1 MIKILLFSRYS
12 RLGASSRVRFYQYIP
27 YLEAHGF
34 QITVSPLLKDDYLQ
48 RVYAKKGLAPIAVLQ
63 AYANRFV
70 RAINT
75 SGYDLLW
82 IEKELFPY
90 LSAWGEILLN
100 ARGIP
105 YIVDYDDAIFH
116 VYDQHPR
123 KLVRTLLGEKIGRVM
138 RGAKLV
144 IAGNDYLAEYA
155 RMAGSVHVEHLPSVV
170 DIDRY
175 HPAPMHK
182 ERVFTI
188 GWIGSPSTTG
198 YLKQIEPALA
208 EICRNDRAR
217 LVLVGADDIAL
228 PGVPLELQPWNEDT
242 EVAAIQ
248 SFDAGIMPLPD
259 TPWERGKCGYKL
271 IQCMAC
277 GLPVVAAPVGV
288 NRQIVDHG
296 INGFHAS
303 NLDEWVQALTVL
315 RDNHEK
321 RRAMGQAA
329 REKAVAEYSLQ
340 ANGPRLLRLLLSAI
354 QGGR

>member
-1 MIKILLFSRYS
+1 MIRILLFSRYG
-12 RLGASSRVRFYQYIP
+12 RLGASSRVRFFQYLP
-27 YLEAHGF
+27 YLEAHD
-34 QITVSPLLKDDYLQ
+34 IRVTVSPLLDDGYLQ
-48 RVYAKKGLAPIAVLQ
+48 RLYAKQGRPSFSVIR
-63 AYANRFV
+63 AYAHRL
-70 RAINT
+70 ADLIN
-75 SGYDLLW
+75 SAGYDLLW
-82 IEKELFPY
+82 IEKELFPF
-90 LSAWGEILLN
+90 LPAWVETMLH

-105 YIVDYDDAIFH
+105 YVVDYDDAIFH
-116 VYDQHPR
+116 GYDQHPR
-123 KLVRTLLGEKIGRVM
+123 KLVRTLLGRKIDRVM
-138 RGAKLV
+138 RASALV
-144 IAGNDYLAEYA
+144 IAGNDYLAAYA
-155 RMAGSVHVEHLPSVV
+155 RQAGSGRVEYLPSVV

-175 HPAPMHK
+175 LPAPLSA

-198 YLKQIEPALA
+198 YLEQIGPALA
-208 EICRNDRAR
+208 EVCRSGRAR

-228 PGVPLELQPWNEDT
+228 PGVPLEIRPWSEDS

-296 INGFHAS
+296 INGFHAAD
-303 NLDEWVQALTVL
+303 LDEWLQALVTL
-315 RDNHEK
+315 RDNHEQ

-329 REKAVAEYSLQ
+329 RKKTVTEYSLQ
-340 ANGPRLLRLLLSAI
+340 ANGPRLLELLNSAI
-354 QGGR
+354 RGGR